1 MNVRRLIEA
10 INDQNIVSGLTHDIY
25 RYPAR
30 FSPLFARAAI
40 EIFTDSGDTILDPF
54 MGGSTSL
61 VEALALGRHA
71 VGTDINQLSVFL
83 ARVKTLLLS
92 DEDLDSIRAWAD
104 LTAPDLSPR
113 KPVIRHTYY
122 RELGYQTNMP
132 WRFRKVAE
140 QALNNAIILLG
151 GDLLLAARCI
161 VLKTVQWAVDCKK
174 ALPTATEF
182 RAKIKE
188 DTEVVADGLQALRLQ
203 VDLRRTKPA
212 TIEAHHCA
220 ANEIAGLK
228 SELLRRRP
236 PKLVITS
243 PPYPGVHV
251 LYHRW
256 QVLGR
261 RETAAPYWI
270 TESNDGHGASFY
282 TFYDRRRQ
290 DHDEKYFA
298 RLLTCF
304 TDIRKVV
311 RDDCVVAQLVGFARP
326 DEQLP
331 LYLDAMRQAG
341 FVEFDF
347 RGFGHRPDQTD
358 FWRAVPNRKWYT
370 RIREDAKQSKEILLL
385 HRVRRA

>member
-1 MNVRRLIEA
+1 MNVQPLIEA
-10 INDQNIVSGLTHDIY
+10 INDRNIVSGLTHDIY

-40 EIFTDSGDTILDPF
+40 ELFTDPGDTILDPF

-61 VEALALGRHA
+61 VEAFALGRHA
-71 VGTDINQLSVFL
+71 IGTDINQLSVFL

-92 DEDLDSIRAWAD
+92 DNNLETLRAWAD
-104 LTAPDLSPR
+104 ITVPDLSPL
-113 KPVIRHTYY
+113 KPVVRHTHYQ
-122 RELGYQTNMP
+122 ELGYQTNMP

-140 QALNNAIILLG
+140 QALNNAMILLD
-151 GDLLLAARCI
+151 GDLLVAARCI
-161 VLKTVQWAVDCKK
+161 VLKTIQWAVDCKK
-174 ALPTATEF
+174 VLPTATEF
-182 RAKIKE
+182 RAKIPV
-188 DTEVVADGLQALRLQ
+188 DTAVVADGLQALRRQ
-203 VDLRRTKPA
+203 IDSRRANPTSV
-212 TIEAHHCA
+212 EAYHCA
-220 ANEIAGLK
+220 ANEIAQLK
-228 SELLRRRP
+228 SDLIRRRP

-270 TESNDGHGASFY
+270 TESNDGQGASFY
-282 TFYDRRRQ
+282 TFCDRRRQ

-298 RLLTCF
+298 RLLLCF
-304 TDIRKVV
+304 SEIRKVV

-331 LYLDAMRQAG
+331 LYLDAMRQAR
-341 FVEFDF
+341 FVEFDYK
-347 RGFGHRPDQTD
+347 GSHRPAQED

-370 RIREDAKQSKEILLL
+370 RVKEGAKQSKEILLL
-385 HRVRRA
+385 HRAR